1 MIMAMKKALGRS
13 LSRASPQEAAGRLP
27 VPALRERMAAM
38 LADCDDLASQRVA
51 LKLHIARTPQELWM
65 LRSDVYSCIAQ
76 AHNQAEARERINGI
90 LPGFEGWLPQRQL
103 VRI

>member
-13 LSRASPQEAAGRLP
+13 LARANGGEAAARLP
-27 VPALRERMAAM
+27 LPALRERMAGM
-38 LADCDDLASQRVA
+38 LADCDDLVSQRVA
-51 LKLHIARTPQELWM
+51 LKLQIARTPLELWM

-76 AHNQAEARERINGI
+76 AHSQAEARERINAI
-90 LPGFEGWLPQRQL
+90 LPGFEGWLPPRQL